1 LIVREHGGAYIKDF
15 AGPVETLTT
24 SHTEN
29 LPQKRAIGEL
39 AASFVE
45 INDSLIIDSGST
57 TTEFARCLAQK
68 RGLTVVTNALNIA
81 LILGAEPSNEVMMTG
96 GRFKAPTL
104 SLTGETAAE
113 LFPRINADKLFLATR
128 GFSLESGLTYPG
140 FSDLPVKKAMIES
153 AKTIY
158 LLADSSKIGLTAFA
172 SLGELDKVDVF
183 DHRRRDPSGAD
194 PRTRGLR
201 HAGGDRRSLGL
212 RSHAMM
218 APDCRDD
225 RHSGNPSGTHRQPL
239 PQRPPRPR
247 RDRVSGPIDGGPRTA
262 GARHRLVG

>member
-1 LIVREHGGAYIKDF
+1 MFPDQRRQKIYELLQENGSARVRDLSAAFDVTEPTIRQDLEKLENDGLIVREHGGAYIKDF

-172 SLGELDKVDVF
+172 SLGELDKVDVLIT
-183 DHRRRDPSGAD
+183 DEGI
-194 PRTRGLR
+194 
-201 HAGGDRRSLGL
+201 
-212 RSHAMM
+212 
-218 APDCRDD
+218 
-225 RHSGNPSGTHRQPL
+225 
-239 PQRPPRPR
+239 RPEQIRELE
-247 RDRVSGPIDGGPRTA
+247 DFGMRVVIA
-262 GARHRLVG
+262 AL

>member
-1 LIVREHGGAYIKDF
+1 MFPDQRRQKIYELLQENGSARVRDLSAAFDVTEPTIRQDLEKLENDGLIVREHGGAYIKDF

-96 GRFKAPTL
+96 GRFK
-104 SLTGETAAE
+104 
-113 LFPRINADKLFLATR
+113 
-128 GFSLESGLTYPG
+128 
-140 FSDLPVKKAMIES
+140 
-153 AKTIY
+153 
-158 LLADSSKIGLTAFA
+158 
-172 SLGELDKVDVF
+172 
-183 DHRRRDPSGAD
+183 GAD
-194 PRTRGLR
+194 PLAHRRNGGGTLPPDQRRQTVPGHPGLLPGIGTHLSGFQRSSGEESDDRIGQDDLSPGGLLQDRTDGLR
-201 HAGGDRRSLGL
+201 
-212 RSHAMM
+212 
-218 APDCRDD
+218 
-225 RHSGNPSGTHRQPL
+225 L
-239 PQRPPRPR
+239 PR
-247 RDRVSGPIDGGPRTA
+247 
-262 GARHRLVG
+262 